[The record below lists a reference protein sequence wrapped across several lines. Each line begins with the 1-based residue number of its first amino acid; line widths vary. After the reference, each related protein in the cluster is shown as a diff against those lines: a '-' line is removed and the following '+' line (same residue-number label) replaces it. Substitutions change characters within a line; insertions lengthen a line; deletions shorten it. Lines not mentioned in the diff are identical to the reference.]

1 VWVLF
6 SKSNEQMPRIVIQNM
21 GNLTIDTEQV
31 DRKVIE
37 IIHENGTDWMHAC
50 GKKGRCTTCKMI
62 VIEGLGHL
70 SAETTPEL
78 TYRSQNRLKP
88 NERLT
93 CQAQLLHGD
102 LVIRVAEINKF
113 PHLAYT
119 E

>member
-1 VWVLF
+1 
-6 SKSNEQMPRIVIQNM
+6 MPRIVIQNL
-21 GNLTIDTEQV
+21 GNLIIDSQHP

-37 IIHENGTDWMHAC
+37 IIHANGTDWMHAC

-62 VIEGLGHL
+62 VVKGIENL
-70 SAETTPEL
+70 SPETDREL
-78 TYRSQNRLKP
+78 FYRNQNRLRP
-88 NERLT
+88 NERP
-93 CQAQLLHGD
+93 CSQSQLLKGD